1 MKKNISRLLG
11 MLLALI
17 MVFGLAACGE
27 KNGDNEHGASEPDA
41 EITGGVMDVI
51 DAAKE
56 NQGGNTAGMSEAP
69 VQQAAPSRGET
80 TIVTSASNDPGG
92 FDIFSS
98 TAMNAEY
105 GIYEALLT
113 KGYNGYEPGIISE
126 YEVAEDG
133 MSMTFS
139 IDDDIYTVDGYRITA
154 SDVLWCL
161 KQHQSG
167 YSSSNAAIF
176 DIENSK
182 VIDDTHGVFALTQK
196 FYPFM
201 LNNFWHLN
209 ITSQEG
215 YENSTDHYY
224 YTAAGSTGP
233 YKVVSYQEGV
243 EVRLTKNENYRG
255 GYGTQNVDN
264 IVVKIVPEA
273 SQRLIML
280 ESGELDVLVAPST
293 NDIDHISTLNG
304 ITATNEFS
312 NMQYYMAFNAVQD
325 TPLLDQRVR
334 QAICYAIDNEL
345 LCQSVYK
352 GLRSPAISVINPIVQ
367 EWSDQVAIDA
377 ETNIYNYD
385 LERAQSLMKEAG
397 YGDGFSVQLA
407 YSSAESGM
415 DLMAQVIQ
423 GMLAKINIS
432 LELQAYDKTSFKT
445 MTTGTSGWDMC
456 LDKCKLQDSVLFP
469 WNDKSNQKRQSV
481 GGWYNEEFQTLLE
494 EALYTLDMDT
504 TLRMTEIYNDLAW
517 HYHLTYNTAQF
528 AYRNGIVDFR
538 TRGDNQLS
546 PGDWTYDY
554 DACDWLFD

>member
-1 MKKNISRLLG
+1 MKKKITRLIS
-11 MLLALI
+11 MLLVLA
-17 MVFGLAACGE
+17 MVFALAACGNSDENVE
-27 KNGDNEHGASEPDA
+27 KTPD
-41 EITGGVMDVI
+41 TTGGGVMDVI

-56 NQGGNTAGMSEAP
+56 NAGGNTSGMT
-69 VQQAAPSRGET
+69 AAPEQQEGTDRGES
-80 TIVTSASNDPGG
+80 TIVTCLTGDPGG
-92 FDIFSS
+92 FDIFAS

-105 GIYEALLT
+105 GVYEALLT
-113 KGYNGYEPGIISE
+113 KGYSGYEPGIISE
-126 YEVAEDG
+126 YEIADDG
-133 MSMTFS
+133 MSMTIK
-139 IDDDIYTVDGYRITA
+139 IDDDIYTTDGYHITIA
-154 SDVLWCL
+154 DILWCL
-161 KQHQSG
+161 AKHQDGG
-167 YSSSNAAIF
+167 YNASNAAIF
-176 DIENSK
+176 DLEKSYA
-182 VIDDTHGVFALTQK
+182 IDDYNGVLAFVQE

-215 YENSTDHYY
+215 YEKSEDHYY

-243 EVRLTKNENYRG
+243 EVVLTKNENYRG
-255 GYGTQNVDN
+255 GYGAQNVDN
-264 IVVKIVPEA
+264 IIVKIVAEA
-273 SQRLIML
+273 SQRLLML
-280 ESGELDVLVAPST
+280 ESGELDVIIAPNT
-293 NDIDHISTLNG
+293 NDMEYISTLEG
-304 ITATNEFS
+304 IETVNEFS
-312 NMQYYMAFNAVQD
+312 NMQYYMAFNAVQES
-325 TPLLDQRVR
+325 PLQNQKVR

-367 EWSDQVAIDA
+367 EWSDQVAVDA
-377 ETNIYNYD
+377 ESNIYHYD
-385 LERAQSLMKEAG
+385 LEKAKELMKEAG
-397 YGDGFSVQLA
+397 YENGFTVQLA
-407 YSSAESGM
+407 WASTEAGQ

-423 GMLAKINIS
+423 GMLSKINITV
-432 LELQAYDKTSFKT
+432 ELQAYDKTSFKT
-445 MTTGTSGWDMC
+445 LTKGTNGWDMI

-504 TLRMTEIYNDLAW
+504 TLRMTEIYNDLAY

-528 AYRNGIVDFR
+528 GYREGILDFR